1 MSDTSFKISPKFK
14 GNYIIRGKI
23 ECITGLH
30 IGGSK
35 EKMEIGGV
43 DAPVM
48 RNPKT
53 RMPFIPGS
61 SIKGKL
67 RHILEYALGVVGEVR
82 FPKPDGKYNPG
93 DVSEAD
99 EIVRIFGIGANDDGD
114 ENQEKW
120 KMGIGPS
127 RLIVRDCN
135 PDAATIKMWEEEVDS
150 ELLYTEY
157 KPENTINRVTA
168 AANPRFM
175 ERVVAGSTFDFEM
188 VYSIIEMGEADE
200 TEQIQKDLEH
210 LMRGLMLLQHNAL
223 GKAGTRGY
231 GKIKFHLADPI
242 HLKMEDYIS
251 ESDKFAAAEKD
262 LDAGDLKPIN
272 KVRFEYP
279 QKTTSA

>member
-1 MSDTSFKISPKFK
+1 MSDTANKLSPKFK

-23 ECITGLH
+23 ECVTGLH

-67 RHILEYALGVVGEVR
+67 RHILEYALGEVGTVK
-82 FPKPDGKYNPG
+82 FPKKDGKHDPG
-93 DVSEAD
+93 DVSQAD
-99 EIVRIFGIGANDDGD
+99 DIVRIFGIGANDDAD
-114 ENQEKW
+114 TDYEKW

-135 PDAATIKMWEEEVDS
+135 PDAATIEMWEKEVDS

-175 ERVVAGSTFDFEM
+175 ERVVAGSKFDFEM

-200 TEQIQKDLEH
+200 TAQIQKDLEH

-242 HLKMEDYIS
+242 HLEMKDYVTGS
-251 ESDKFAAAEKD
+251 EKFAKAEAE
-262 LDAGDLKPIN
+262 LVRELQPIN
-272 KVRFEYP
+272 KVRFDYP
-279 QKTTSA
+279 QTTTQA